1 MNRIVIGCLA
11 LLIAGCC
18 KNDLRDCRLVGTWK
32 TNDNGYPYPL
42 VYKFEESGDVSWG
55 WYWNGVELLEVD
67 EVKRATWTTPEVNDD
82 DLVYFESDTVPLPWS
97 SYYTV
102 HDRGDSLVL
111 HSMRFGRIQ

>member
-1 MNRIVIGCLA
+1 M
-11 LLIAGCC
+11 
-18 KNDLRDCRLVGTWK
+18 
-32 TNDNGYPYPL
+32 
-42 VYKFEESGDVSWG
+42 
-55 WYWNGVELLEVD
+55 D